1 MKWLLLVG
9 FAYLLGSVPCGV
21 VVARILGQTDPR
33 GAGSGN
39 IGATNVART
48 AGKTAGIATLVGDV
62 VKGLIPTLWAGA
74 SFASPWAVAGVGLA
88 AYLGHLF
95 PLYLGFKGG
104 KGVATGLGVFLGIAP
119 GAALLAAGVFGGV
132 VGKGRMVSLASLSA
146 VAALPLLLAFLGAPL
161 AHVVLGLAVGG
172 LSVWKHRGN
181 IERLL
186 DGTESRLGQAA
197 GGPS

>member
-21 VVARILGQTDPR
+21 VVARLLGQDDPR

-48 AGKTAGIATLVGDV
+48 VGRTAGVATLLGDV
-62 VKGLIPTLWAGA
+62 CKGLIPTAWAGA

-119 GAALLAAGVFGGV
+119 GTALLAAAVFGGV
-132 VGKGRMVSLASLSA
+132 AWKGRLVSLASLCA
-146 VAALPLLLAFLGAPL
+146 AGALPLLLAFFGAPL
-161 AHVVLGLAVGG
+161 AHVALGLAVGG
-172 LSVWKHRGN
+172 LSMWKHGGN

-186 DGTESRLGQAA
+186 EGTENRLGRAA
-197 GGPS
+197 

>member
-21 VVARILGQTDPR
+21 VVARLLGQEDPR
-33 GAGSGN
+33 SGGSGN

-48 AGKTAGIATLVGDV
+48 VGRTAGIATLAGDV
-62 VKGLIPTLWAGA
+62 LKGLIPTAWAGA
-74 SFASPWAVAGVGLA
+74 SFVSSWAVAGVGLA

-104 KGVATGLGVFLGIAP
+104 KGVATGLGVFLGLAP

-132 VGKGRMVSLASLSA
+132 AWRGRVVSLASLC
-146 VAALPLLLAFLGAPL
+146 AAGVLPLLLAFLGAPL
-161 AHVVLGLAVGG
+161 AYVVLGVVVGG
-172 LSVWKHRGN
+172 LSVWKHESN

-186 DGTESRLGQAA
+186 DGTESRLGRAA
-197 GGPS
+197 